1 MDNFATVKLE
11 LEEFL
16 VTIINILNVL
26 LVFDLKLME
35 VDKLQIFTHLVFVLD
50 LALGLQDL
58 NLVRDVLGL
67 QLVDLCLFLFQLV
80 KHVL

>member
-1 MDNFATVKLE
+1 M
-11 LEEFL
+11 
-16 VTIINILNVL
+16 L

-35 VDKLQIFTHLVFVLD
+35 VDKLQVFTHLVFVLD

-58 NLVRDVLGL
+58 DLVRNVLRL

-80 KHVL
+80 KHVLRELLSIVLTNSAVFCGA